1 MIRTAAPKGDLDH
14 AAAWSAATTGQ
25 AAPAADGIQQ
35 APVVAGALTAP
46 SGKGANS
53 TVDDGAMVI
62 QTPHSQLPA
71 RPGGGDPALV
81 TVRRLTP
88 RECERLQ
95 GFPDDWTALDANHRP
110 ISDAARYRAIGNAVA
125 VPVIAWI
132 GRRLLAADH
141 QHTHASRRPRRPNPT
156 PLSTADALEVPRA

>member
-1 MIRTAAPKGDLDH
+1 
-14 AAAWSAATTGQ
+14 
-25 AAPAADGIQQ
+25 
-35 APVVAGALTAP
+35 VAGALTAR

-62 QTPHSQLPA
+62 QTSHSQLPA
-71 RPGGGDPALV
+71 QPGGGGDPALM

-95 GFPDDWTALDANHRP
+95 GFPDDWTALDANRRA
-110 ISDAARYRAIGNAVA
+110 ISDTARYRAIGNAVA

-132 GRRLLAADH
+132 GRCLLAADH
-141 QHTHASRRPRRPNPT
+141 CHAYASCRPRRSNPA
-156 PLSTADALEVPRA
+156 PISTADALEVPRA